1 MVNATGAALPIGWGT
16 TVGLT
21 QVIAIPQNASR
32 QAIMFINASTAGAI
46 AICPAVLNLG
56 AGPVAGVPAIN
67 GAGSITMQ
75 PGDKFIVDTLN
86 CTTQWNAIGSAAGL
100 ALTILES

>member
-1 MVNATGAALPIGWGT
+1 MVNATGAALPVGWGV

-21 QVIAIPQNASR
+21 AAQAIPANPSR
-32 QAIMFINASTAGAI
+32 QAIMFVNASGSSAI
-46 AICPAVLNLG
+46 AICPAVVNLG
-56 AGPVAGVPAIN
+56 SGPAPGVPVIG
-67 GAGSITMQ
+67 GAGSITMS

-86 CTTQWNAIGSAAGL
+86 CTTAWNAISNGASA